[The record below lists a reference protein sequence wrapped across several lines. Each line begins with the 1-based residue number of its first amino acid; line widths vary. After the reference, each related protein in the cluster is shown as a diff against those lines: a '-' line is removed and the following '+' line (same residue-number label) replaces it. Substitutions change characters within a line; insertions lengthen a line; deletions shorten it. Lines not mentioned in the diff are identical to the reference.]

1 MAKDRARLL
10 SGRIKTKRGSE
21 LDPRRID
28 YLSLDNA
35 EPNLGNPDSD
45 LYVVASLADGNR
57 VFLKFNQGF
66 TVSADSVSGDEATFE
81 IDPSGLVHANGTTL
95 AEVLDDLDSAISEAF
110 LSGVYHDSNFNGAG
124 TIDDVLSLD
133 SNLNIFSVNV
143 SDTADINQATVA
155 TLDVTD
161 SATIADLI
169 VDSNA
174 NLTHVFVSDLTDN
187 RITIAGTNGR
197 LEDDANLT
205 FNGTQFDIGAG
216 NFTVQQSTGNT
227 AIAGTLDVTDSST
240 FSTANITQANVTTLD
255 VTDSA
260 TIADA
265 DITGTATI
273 NQATVTTLDVTDSAT
288 IVDASVTG
296 TAVINQATVTTLDV
310 SDSATIADANVT
322 GTAVINQANVT
333 TLNATTFDV
342 TDSATIADLIV
353 DSDANLTHVFV
364 SDLTDNRIVIS
375 GPSGKLEDDSNFT
388 FNGTQFDI
396 GGGNFTVQQAS
407 GNTQVIGTLDVDAQ
421 TTLASA
427 NVEDLT
433 NDRLVVAGTNGELE
447 DDANLTYNGS
457 TLTVANS
464 TASTSSASG
473 ALVVT
478 GGVGIGG
485 ALNVDGNTEINGD
498 LTVTGTTTTIDVQTL
513 SISDPMIHL
522 ADGNETSDEVDIG
535 FIGHYYDAG
544 LGGRQHTGLFRDAT
558 DDKYYLFAQY
568 QDSALDSTPRSNIID
583 INDSSFVLA
592 DINVKEVFADRLSG
606 TVLAINADSI
616 FTHRLT
622 VDSSVDFSD
631 ATVDIDAGT
640 IDGTTIG
647 DSNPAAGTFTNL
659 ARTSPIGV
667 TAGAYGSVTAIP
679 VIDVDS
685 SGFID
690 SIATVA
696 ISTTLNLRSDSTDSG
711 SVSLLDSELSIIS
724 GVDITTSVSGTT
736 YTITHDASGVTVGT
750 YGSAS
755 QIPIF
760 TVDSQGHID
769 SATSVAVSDTL
780 RLLSD
785 STDSGSVSLLDS
797 ELTISGGT
805 DITTSVSGTTYT
817 ITHDLSGVTAGTYGS
832 ASQIPILVIDSQGHV
847 DSATTVAVS
856 DTLRLISDADSGSVS
871 LLDSELSINEG
882 EGINIGLVGTV
893 FTVSGEDATVTNKGI
908 ASFDSTDFVVTGGA
922 VSLATDITID
932 SSLQVDT
939 LTVTDSATIADLDV
953 TTLTVTDSATIADLD
968 VTTLTIVDSA
978 TIGGNLTFVDSD
990 DLIMPDNSRIKLGD
1004 NADLQIYHDGSNS
1017 YIHDNGTGDLRILG
1031 ENNVEIGNT
1040 SAVPYFRG
1048 TNGGASNLFYGGNPK
1063 LATTATGINVTGEV
1077 TADSA
1082 TISGNFTVDS
1092 GTLYVDATN
1101 NRVGIGT
1108 TTPARIL
1115 HTETTDYIVGRFDRT
1130 AGGNAYLSISDAS
1143 TTDEGYVAVGATGN
1157 DLKFRSG
1164 NLDRAA
1170 LTSTGDFGIGTTSPS
1185 KKLHV
1190 VGEAQI
1196 DSDLT
1201 LGGDVFIGDNQKINI
1216 GASNDLQIYHDGQHS
1231 YIVDSG
1237 SGQLR
1242 LRSSAAMVF
1251 QNFDG
1256 SKGYATFTDGQ
1267 DVKLYYNGGERFAT
1281 TATGVQIKSNA
1292 LIDSNLTIG
1301 GYLRGPSNLIID
1313 PADYDSVTGTVTILG
1328 NLQVDGTTTT
1338 INSTTLTVDDKNIVI
1353 ASGSTNATASDSAG
1367 ITIDL
1372 GSNGEATILYK
1383 SGDDEFKFNKG
1394 VDIAGTLTVDSVYS
1408 VDISIGQLNDVDLT
1422 AGNGLVDEYLL
1433 KYNAATGNFEM
1444 EQEAT
1449 LAVAISGHAV
1459 PLSLLDSIGRA
1470 GTELT
1475 SPLGVGSP
1483 VYYDSDAGLWT
1494 GAYRSD
1500 SDVASHVIIK
1510 YNSTDSEF
1518 NIASSG
1524 VFTLDSNGS
1533 APTLDTNSY
1542 YYLGDSAGIGTPNN
1556 PNSGLL
1562 QALYYAVDSN
1572 KVDLNIAEAVTLDIG
1587 TTDLEQYPNIS
1598 QGQTVLNLAKTI
1610 NTAQTD
1616 LFKNGVLLR
1625 EGASYD
1631 YVINS
1636 STQITLN
1643 DSLDDSDL
1651 VNVRSNVNTASTGIA
1666 ATSLETFTV
1675 TDTATTVI
1683 AYFSATASNAAKFV
1697 VSANDGTDTEITELL
1712 IAHDGTTAVA
1722 TEYGQVSTGSSL
1734 ATYNVTLVGTNVNLT
1749 ATLPTA
1755 SATNFKI
1762 FKTLL

>member
-10 SGRIKTKRGSE
+10 SGRIKTKRGND

-28 YLSLDNA
+28 FLSLDNA

-45 LYVVASLADGNR
+45 YYVVASLADGNR

-81 IDPSGLVHANGTTL
+81 IDPSGLVNANGTTL

-124 TIDDVLSLD
+124 TIDDILSLD

-161 SATIADLI
+161 SATIADLT

-205 FNGTQFDIGAG
+205 FNGTELNVGTG

-227 AIAGTLDVTDSST
+227 AIVGTLNVTDSST
-240 FSTANITQANVTTLD
+240 FSQATVTTLD
-255 VTDSA
+255 VSDSA
-260 TIADA
+260 TIVDA
-265 DITGTATI
+265 DVTGTAVI

-288 IVDASVTG
+288 IADATVTG
-296 TAVINQATVTTLDV
+296 TAT
-310 SDSATIADANVT
+310 
-322 GTAVINQANVT
+322 INQANVT
-333 TLNATTFDV
+333 TLNATTLDV
-342 TDSATIADLIV
+342 TDSATIADLTV

-364 SDLTDNRIVIS
+364 SDLTNNRIVIA
-375 GPSGKLEDDSNFT
+375 GASGKLEDDS
-388 FNGTQFDI
+388 
-396 GGGNFTVQQAS
+396 
-407 GNTQVIGTLDVDAQ
+407 
-421 TTLASA
+421 
-427 NVEDLT
+427 
-433 NDRLVVAGTNGELE
+433 
-447 DDANLTYNGS
+447 NLTYNGS
-457 TLTVANS
+457 TLTVGDS
-464 TASTSSASG
+464 TASTNTTTG

-513 SISDPMIHL
+513 SITDPMIHL
-522 ADGNETSDEVDIG
+522 ADGNETADEVDIG
-535 FIGHYYDAG
+535 FIGHYYDAA
-544 LGGRQHTGLFRDAT
+544 LGGRQHTGLIRDAT

-583 INDSSFVLA
+583 INDASFVLA
-592 DINVKEVFADRLSG
+592 DINVKEILAD
-606 TVLAINADSI
+606 T
-616 FTHRLT
+616 
-622 VDSSVDFSD
+622 
-631 ATVDIDAGT
+631 
-640 IDGTTIG
+640 
-647 DSNPAAGTFTNL
+647 GTFVSL
-659 ARTSPIGV
+659 SRSSPAGV
-667 TAGAYGSVTAIP
+667 TAGVYGSVTAIP

-724 GVDITTSVSGTT
+724 GVDIITSVSGTT
-736 YTITHDASGVTVGT
+736 YTITHDASGVTAGT

-805 DITTSVSGTTYT
+805 DITTSVSGTAYT

-856 DTLRLISDADSGSVS
+856 DTLRLISDSDSGSVS

-932 SSLQVDT
+932 SNLQVDT
-939 LTVTDSATIADLDV
+939 LTV
-953 TTLTVTDSATIADLD
+953 
-968 VTTLTIVDSA
+968 VDSA
-978 TIGGNLTFVDSD
+978 TIGGNLIFVDSD
-990 DLIMPDNSRIKLGD
+990 DIIMPDKSRIKFGD
-1004 NADLQIYHDGSNS
+1004 DADFSIYHDGNNS
-1017 YIHDNGTGDLRILG
+1017 RIR
-1031 ENNVEIGNT
+1031 NVNSI
-1040 SAVPYFRG
+1040 
-1048 TNGGASNLFYGGNPK
+1048 GGNGHLYIENFVDDADVIIRSDDGSGGITNYIIADGGNGQVRLYYYGDQK
-1063 LATTATGINVTGEV
+1063 LATTNTGIDVTGEV
-1077 TADSA
+1077 VADSG

-1092 GTLYVDATN
+1092 GTLYVDAAN

-1130 AGGNAYLSISDAS
+1130 SGGNAYLSISDPN
-1143 TTDEGYVAVGATGN
+1143 TTDEGYVAVGATGD

-1164 NLDRAA
+1164 NLDRAV
-1170 LTSTGDFGIGTTSPS
+1170 LTSTGDFGIGTTTPS

-1242 LRSSAAMVF
+1242 LRSSSTMVF

-1267 DVKLYYNGGERFAT
+1267 DVKLYYNGGEKFAT

-1313 PADYDSVTGTVTILG
+1313 PADYDSITGTVTILG

-1338 INSTTLTVDDKNIVI
+1338 INSTTLTVDDKNIII
-1353 ASGSTNATASDSAG
+1353 ASGSTNAAASDSAG

-1372 GSNGEATILYK
+1372 GTDGEATILYK
-1383 SGDDEFKFNKG
+1383 QGDDEFKFNKG
-1394 VDIAGTLTVDSVYS
+1394 VDIAGTLTVDSIYS

-1459 PLSLLDSIGRA
+1459 PLSLLDSVGRA
-1470 GTELT
+1470 GTKLAG
-1475 SPLGVGSP
+1475 PLGVGSP
-1483 VYYDSDAGLWT
+1483 VYYDSDAGFWT
-1494 GAYRSD
+1494 GAFRSD

-1510 YNSTDSEF
+1510 YNSADSEF

-1542 YYLGDSAGIGTPNN
+1542 YYLGDSSGIATPNN
-1556 PNSGLL
+1556 PSSGLL

-1587 TTDLEQYPNIS
+1587 TADLEQYPNIS

-1651 VNVRSNVNTASTGIA
+1651 VSVRSTVNTAGTGIE

-1675 TDTATTVI
+1675 TDTNTTVI

>member
-95 AEVLDDLDSAISEAF
+95 AEVLDDLDSAISQAF

-124 TIDDVLSLD
+124 TIDDILSLD

-161 SATIADLI
+161 SATIADLS

-227 AIAGTLDVTDSST
+227 AITGTLDVTDSST
-240 FSTANITQANVTTLD
+240 FSTANITQANATTLD

-273 NQATVTTLDVTDSAT
+273 NQATVITLDVTDSAT
-288 IVDASVTG
+288 IVDADVTG

-310 SDSATIADANVT
+310 TDSATIADADIT

-333 TLNATTFDV
+333 TLNATTLDV
-342 TDSATIADLIV
+342 TDSATIADLTV
-353 DSDANLTHVFV
+353 DSDANLTHVYV
-364 SDLTDNRIVIS
+364 SDLTNNRI
-375 GPSGKLEDDSNFT
+375 
-388 FNGTQFDI
+388 
-396 GGGNFTVQQAS
+396 
-407 GNTQVIGTLDVDAQ
+407 
-421 TTLASA
+421 
-427 NVEDLT
+427 
-433 NDRLVVAGTNGELE
+433 VVAGTSGKLE

-457 TLTVANS
+457 TLTVGDS
-464 TASTSSASG
+464 TASTNTTTG

-522 ADGNETSDEVDIG
+522 ADGNETADEVDIG
-535 FIGHYYDAG
+535 FIGHYYDSG
-544 LGGRQHTGLFRDAT
+544 LGGRQHTGLVRDAT

-568 QDSALDSTPRSNIID
+568 QDSALDSSPRSNVID
-583 INDSSFVLA
+583 VNDSSFILA
-592 DINVKEVFADRLSG
+592 DINVKEILAD
-606 TVLAINADSI
+606 T
-616 FTHRLT
+616 
-622 VDSSVDFSD
+622 
-631 ATVDIDAGT
+631 
-640 IDGTTIG
+640 
-647 DSNPAAGTFTNL
+647 GTFVSL
-659 ARTSPIGV
+659 SRSSPAGV
-667 TAGAYGSVTAIP
+667 TAGVYGSVTAIP

-736 YTITHDASGVTVGT
+736 YTITHDASGVAAGT

-805 DITTSVSGTTYT
+805 DITTSVSGTAYT
-817 ITHDLSGVTAGTYGS
+817 ITHDPSGVTAGTYGS

-882 EGINIGLVGTV
+882 EGINIGLAGTV
-893 FTVSGEDATVTNKGI
+893 FTVSAEDATVTNKGI

-939 LTVTDSATIADLDV
+939 LTVVDSATIADLYA
-953 TTLTVTDSATIADLD
+953 TTLTV
-968 VTTLTIVDSA
+968 
-978 TIGGNLTFVDSD
+978 
-990 DLIMPDNSRIKLGD
+990 
-1004 NADLQIYHDGSNS
+1004 
-1017 YIHDNGTGDLRILG
+1017 
-1031 ENNVEIGNT
+1031 
-1040 SAVPYFRG
+1040 
-1048 TNGGASNLFYGGNPK
+1048 
-1063 LATTATGINVTGEV
+1063 
-1077 TADSA
+1077 ADSA
-1082 TISGNFTVDS
+1082 TISNIIANDLNLDSNIVITNPSVSEIALMEDTSSGAHVSYNGSTNLFEIRTGTDGVGGHNKRIAIGRDNGRVDFYDS
-1092 GTLYVDATN
+1092 TGTNAEMRWDATTNRLGIGVLSPSANLHIQGTGSPRIRIQDDDGTNQFADISYN
-1101 NRVGIGT
+1101 NGLTSFNSRNNAANASFAFRGINTDSSNEYMRINASGNVGIGT
-1108 TTPARIL
+1108 ITPARIL
-1115 HTETTDYIVGRFDRT
+1115 HTETTDYIVGRFDRS

-1143 TTDEGYVAVGATGN
+1143 TTDEGYVAVGATGD

-1201 LGGDVFIGDNQKINI
+1201 LGGDVFIGDNQTINI
-1216 GASNDLQIYHDGQHS
+1216 GASNDIQIYHNGSNSFIKELGTGSLFIDGT
-1231 YIVDSG
+1231 IFIRAG
-1237 SGQLR
+1237 SGNKYF
-1242 LRSSAAMVF
+1242 SGEANIA
-1251 QNFDG
+1251 
-1256 SKGYATFTDGQ
+1256 
-1267 DVKLYYNGGERFAT
+1267 KLYHTNNEKLAT
-1281 TATGVQIKSNA
+1281 TATGIDVSGSIA
-1292 LIDSNLTIG
+1292 VDSNITIG

-1353 ASGSTNATASDSAG
+1353 ASGSANATASDSAG

-1372 GSNGEATILYK
+1372 GTDGEATILYK

-1394 VDIAGTLTVDSVYS
+1394 VDIAGTLTVDSIYS

-1433 KYNAATGNFEM
+1433 KYNATTGNFEM

-1459 PLSLLDSIGRA
+1459 PLSLLDSVGRA
-1470 GTELT
+1470 GTQLA

-1542 YYLGDSAGIGTPNN
+1542 YYLGDSAGVGTPNN

-1651 VNVRSNVNTASTGIA
+1651 INVRSIVSTAGTGIE

-1712 IAHDGTTAVA
+1712 IAHDGSTAVA